1 MTDITFSRRLAGVTA
16 TIIYVALVIGFAPS
30 IIRNH
35 QLNGTPAGTGW
46 MTLGVIVYGL
56 AVTLGWQTCMRRQN
70 PAWVRAYFVALPLL
84 LLGLFVLEIVD
95 VGGGSVGNLLVVVL
109 LQGGVLTLWAQIGLH
124 LVSVAAMTL
133 IAAATMPVERVVL
146 PFLVL
151 LLTNGAVTLMGYLI
165 VRDEKTQIALE
176 AANRQL
182 RDYAAQADDLATMR
196 ERNRLAREIHDS
208 LGHYLTIVNTQIE
221 AARAI
226 MPTDPE
232 RGAYLLERAQALTK
246 EGLSEIRRSVS
257 ALRAEQRPLPD
268 AIRALIAEH
277 ESSGLSIGYE
287 VEGAARPCS
296 PPVEQALYR
305 AAQEGLTN
313 VRRHAHAT
321 RADVQLCYTP
331 ERVTLCIHDNGVG
344 SADGAA
350 GFGLIG
356 LRERLNPL
364 NGVVHTESAQG
375 FTLRVEVPA

>member
-1 MTDITFSRRLAGVTA
+1 
-16 TIIYVALVIGFAPS
+16 
-30 IIRNH
+30 
-35 QLNGTPAGTGW
+35 
-46 MTLGVIVYGL
+46 
-56 AVTLGWQTCMRRQN
+56 
-70 PAWVRAYFVALPLL
+70 
-84 LLGLFVLEIVD
+84 
-95 VGGGSVGNLLVVVL
+95 VL